1 MIHSFKVAATLSAYR
16 GVALLSVTANTVA
29 YPESS
34 QNPYIGITK
43 NEVTDTN
50 QAIQVACAG
59 ERVKLYFNDTCAA
72 GKLVGLNSSGQGIPF
87 NLSNTTTSATLAGQY
102 IGILLG
108 ASVAATGTVAEI
120 LVQPGFVRVSTA
132 Q

>member
-1 MIHSFKVAATLSAYR
+1 MIHSFKVASTLSACR

-50 QAIQVACAG
+50 QAIEVACSG
-59 ERVKLYFNDTCAA
+59 ERAKLYFNQACDA
-72 GKLVGLNSSGQGIPF
+72 GKLVGLNSSGQGIAFTLP
-87 NLSNTTTSATLAGQY
+87 NTTTSATLSGQY

-108 ASVAATGTVAEI
+108 ATVAATGTVAEI